1 MVPRTYPTGIK
12 ITDRKM
18 KFFERTRLN
27 RHHFHGNWNYTIHP
41 ATHTRGSTP
50 RKINTLIQDDR

>member
-1 MVPRTYPTGIK
+1 VVPRTYPTGIK

-41 ATHTRGSTP
+41 ATHTRGSTHARSIP
-50 RKINTLIQDDR
+50 